1 MSDLFAG
8 LALGLFFNANFS
20 WYLELNWIAIAFL
33 IASAVCA
40 GISIETDRAA
50 TAKR

>member
-8 LALGLFFNANFS
+8 LALGCFLNANFS
-20 WYLELNWIAIAFL
+20 WYFELNWIAVAFL
-33 IASAVCA
+33 IASAVC
-40 GISIETDRAA
+40 GLISLETDRAA